1 MAGPRRTDLHQP
13 SSPQLIPKR
22 EDLTMKH
29 MVRTGMAWA
38 GPPPR
43 SFDRDLT
50 VGTDPNPQR

>member
-38 GPPPR
+38 GTP
-43 SFDRDLT
+43 SKS
-50 VGTDPNPQR
+50 V